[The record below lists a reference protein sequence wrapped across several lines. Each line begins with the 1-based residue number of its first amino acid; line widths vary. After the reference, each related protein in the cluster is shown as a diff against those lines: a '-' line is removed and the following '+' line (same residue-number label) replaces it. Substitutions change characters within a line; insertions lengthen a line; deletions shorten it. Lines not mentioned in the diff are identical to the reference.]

1 LGKTN
6 GINFRKIIWVSLE
19 RIFHLIKIIQK
30 DYYLLWFL
38 DFAHFFAKKKIP
50 KPFNYIIKLI
60 IELPYTIIVQ
70 WFLNIDI
77 PCTTN
82 IGKGFQLYHGHG
94 TVINSKCIIG
104 DYVKIRH
111 NTTIGNTKKNGKC
124 PIIGSYVDIGS
135 NSVIIGEILVGDNVK
150 IGALTLVNKDVSA
163 NATVVGIP
171 FKIIS

>member
-1 LGKTN
+1 MGKLREDFSFNKNNTK
-6 GINFRKIIWVSLE
+6 GLLFIMVFRFCS
-19 RIFHLIKIIQK
+19 
-30 DYYLLWFL
+30 
-38 DFAHFFAKKKIP
+38 FFAKKKIP

-111 NTTIGNTKKNGKC
+111 NTTIGNSKKNGKC